1 MKKQFHKIKIAAENF
16 SRPTKADKNS
26 EELLAADRHV
36 EKYKEVL
43 EKICRK
49 FVQNPT
55 SNNTNAV
62 DQDARDKRCKKVHE
76 YKLAQSME
84 ESLKDLPDGLLHD
97 VLENCAKLEKNIAME
112 IVNNEVNVENEVTKK
127 LAIILE
133 NHIGRIQK
141 QKRIVTKI
149 MQDNES
155 AKHKYQ
161 AAVRV
166 NDNTG
171 KINQLREEQ
180 EECEAKLEKE
190 RDIWAAE
197 MFELISE
204 EDVMANHVIN
214 YIKYQQLY
222 YKSALEEIEDVMNCI
237 NGLIKGNNRKVF
249 KVPLEEHLN
258 TTERTISY
266 VIELCVCCL
275 LEKGLFEEGLLRVGC
290 AGSKLRRFRSAM
302 DANLVTTPYPNEYQD
317 VHVIA
322 CALKSY
328 LRDLPEP
335 LLTFNLYDQFIA
347 ASQRPTEEQ
356 RKTAILNTIN
366 LLPKPNYLNLRYLT
380 KFLELLSQKNKTN
393 KMTPQNIAIVMS
405 PNLLWSPE
413 TGDGDYVSKVNSTA
427 SVNTIVE
434 ALVSDWTYFFGDDF
448 AISDFYVTMSRDDLF
463 PHNGGFPVDRDFSTD
478 NIMTKSLNIVS
489 AANNQNHHHHPNQS
503 VGNSSI
509 NSYQTHSRGSSHDT
523 SLILIENEI
532 TSGSTDSLAKRSQS
546 NSSLSDSSPP
556 PQSSPKLPVR
566 KKKVAPT
573 PPDNRTQRAAEH
585 YSNTNSGSQQSSSE
599 SMQAMKERFLNS
611 CSTPADDSKFSSNR
625 FIRNETKAQQT
636 NTVFKPPSTPA
647 SMKQC
652 SSSTENLSATK
663 PDKPPRPALPAIDS
677 QTLQRNAFKSKGSER
692 HSRPIAL
699 PRNILNVARSTENL
713 STVSPVKTPTGLNL
727 NDDSEIVHLRDR
739 SNENN
744 RNDKPAIPERP
755 TSLMKSNLRAV
766 FDKFDSHQTILP
778 DSPGIKKTQSFRM
791 SSTTPVANAV
801 GSITGRSLTTLE
813 RTHIYNVDKKQVE
826 IIDVDQQS
834 NGNGSGTNSES
845 SSNGKNSSS
854 SDKENDKEKDGDQ
867 SEKSN
872 ESNGETESNNGTSD
886 GTHLL
891 STSTG
896 NTMSSSTTNTGN
908 NEFAVPQ
915 SPRCFEPKLIK
926 RPQIPAPPPP
936 NVTIDQPNQ
945 ASGEQI
951 QHRKSDT
958 LTADFTKL

>member
-16 SRPTKADKNS
+16 SRQTKTDKNS
-26 EELLAADRHV
+26 EELVAADRHV

-55 SNNTNAV
+55 SSSTNAA

-97 VLENCAKLEKNIAME
+97 VLENCAKLEKNIAVE
-112 IVNNEVNVENEVTKK
+112 IVNNEINVENDVTKK

-141 QKRIVTKI
+141 QKRIVTKL

-155 AKHKYQ
+155 AKHKCQ

-166 NDNTG
+166 NDSTS

-197 MFELISE
+197 MFELIAE

-222 YKSALEEIEDVMNCI
+222 YKSALEEIEDVMNRI

-290 AGSKLRRFRSAM
+290 AGSKLRRFRSAL
-302 DANLVTTPYPNEYQD
+302 DANLITTPYPNEYQD

-322 CALKSY
+322 SALKSY

-356 RKTAILNTIN
+356 RKTAILNALN
-366 LLPKPNYLNLRYLT
+366 MLPKPNYQNLRYLT
-380 KFLELLSQKNKTN
+380 KFLELLSQKHKTN

-413 TGDGDYVSKVNSTA
+413 TGDSDYVSKVNSTA

-434 ALVSDWTYFFGDDF
+434 ALVSDWTYYFGDDF
-448 AISDFYVTMSRDDLF
+448 AISDFYITISRDELF

-478 NIMTKSLNIVS
+478 NIMTKSLNIMPSV
-489 AANNQNHHHHPNQS
+489 NNQQNHQLNQS
-503 VGNSSI
+503 LGSSSI
-509 NSYQTHSRGSSHDT
+509 NSYQSHSRSSSHDT
-523 SLILIENEI
+523 SLILIDEM
-532 TSGSTDSLAKRSQS
+532 SGSSDSLTKRSQS

-556 PQSSPKLPVR
+556 PQGSPKLPIRR
-566 KKKVAPT
+566 KNTKKVAPT
-573 PPDNRTQRAAEH
+573 PPDNRIQRAAEH
-585 YSNTNSGSQQSSSE
+585 YSNTNSGSHQSSSAE
-599 SMQAMKERFLNS
+599 TMHAMKERFLNS
-611 CSTPADDSKFSSNR
+611 CPPTSQDDTKFSSNR
-625 FIRNETKAQQT
+625 FLRNETKAQT
-636 NTVFKPPSTPA
+636 NTSTFKPPSTPI

-652 SSSTENLSATK
+652 SNSTENLSATK
-663 PDKPPRPALPAIDS
+663 PDKPPRPAMPCIDS
-677 QTLQRNAFKSKGSER
+677 QTLVRNAFKSKGQGSER

-699 PRNILNVARSTENL
+699 PRNLLNVARSTENL
-713 STVSPVKTPTGLNL
+713 SSISPSKTSPSANS
-727 NDDSEIVHLRDR
+727 NDYNDIVQLRDR

-755 TSLMKSNLRAV
+755 TSLMKSSNLRAA
-766 FDKFDSHQTILP
+766 FEKFDSHQSILP
-778 DSPGIKKTQSFRM
+778 DSPGGIKKTQSFRM
-791 SSTTPVANAV
+791 SSTPVGNAI

-813 RTHIYNVDKKQVE
+813 RTHIYSVDKKQIE

-834 NGNGSGTNSES
+834 NGSHSES

-854 SDKENDKEKDGDQ
+854 DKENDKDKDSDNSDKSNDSNG
-867 SEKSN
+867 ELKSN
-872 ESNGETESNNGTSD
+872 ESLND
-886 GTHLL
+886 GNLL

-896 NTMSSSTTNTGN
+896 NAMSSSTTNDIST
-908 NEFAVPQ
+908 VTQ
-915 SPRCFEPKLIK
+915 SPRCFEPKVIK

-936 NVTIDQPNQ
+936 IESNQ
-945 ASGEQI
+945 SNNEPTQN
-951 QHRKSDT
+951 RKSDT
-958 LTADFTKL
+958 TAADFTKL